1 MINPNATDRHE
12 CSYRPDPFGQT
23 AMAVEFAFVR
33 SPGKEDDKR
42 GGQRRYN
49 HMGYE
54 NGEAEGADPIVV

>member
-1 MINPNATDRHE
+1 
-12 CSYRPDPFGQT
+12 
-23 AMAVEFAFVR
+23 MAVEFAFVR

-42 GGQRRYN
+42 GDQRRYN